1 MMQPDQNP
9 QPLLSVRDLK
19 VRFGSKQ
26 VVHGVSFDV
35 RAGEKLALVGES
47 GSGKTVTA
55 LSLLQLVG
63 EAQLSGQALFDG
75 RDLLALTEREMRGVR
90 GGDIAMIFQARPEC
104 RYRSGWS
111 PPVAQTV
118 PWCLPSG
125 H

>member
-55 LSLLQLVG
+55 LSLLRLGAKPSSAVRPCSMG
-63 EAQLSGQALFDG
+63 E
-75 RDLLALTEREMRGVR
+75 
-90 GGDIAMIFQARPEC
+90 IC
-104 RYRSGWS
+104 W
-111 PPVAQTV
+111 
-118 PWCLPSG
+118 